1 MVRQGVDVVRLLH
14 LATDEVRLLRPAV
27 VVIIVVMPHAT
38 VDQMV
43 PTLALH
49 QLELRGKHR

>member
-14 LATDEVRLLRPAV
+14 LVTDEVRLLRPAV
-27 VVIIVVMPHAT
+27 VEIIVVVPHAT